1 MTPQQK
7 TWLTRASAAL
17 AIGVLATFAWQRF
30 GVRGNDDG
38 LASGNGRIEAV
49 EIDIASR
56 VSGRVKEIRVNE
68 GDFVFA
74 GQVVAQIDSEVL
86 DAQRR
91 QADAQLE
98 QARSAVVTAQSQIAQ
113 RESEKAAAQALVAQ
127 REVDAGSARTQ
138 LKRST
143 TLADNGFISPQALDD
158 SRTRLASAEAAVRAA
173 QAQVAAAEAAIA
185 SARSQVVGAQSSVS
199 AAQANIERI
208 QADID
213 DMALKSPRDGRVQY
227 RVAQQGEVVAAGGR
241 VLDLIDLGD
250 VYMTFFLPTAAA
262 GRIALGA
269 EARLVLDAAP
279 QFVIP
284 ARVSFVASE
293 AQFTPKTVETASE
306 REKLMFRVKAQI
318 PPELLRKYMLRVKT
332 GLPGMAYVRLDDRV
346 EWPARLQVRLPP

>member
-1 MTPQQK
+1 MTPRQK

-17 AIGVLATFAWQRF
+17 AIGVLATLAWQRF
-30 GVRGNDDG
+30 PARESEDG

-49 EIDIASR
+49 EIDVASR

-68 GDFVFA
+68 GDFVSA
-74 GQVVAQIDSEVL
+74 GQVVALIDSEVL

-98 QARSAVVTAQSQIAQ
+98 QARSAVITAQSQIAQ
-113 RESEKAAAQALVAQ
+113 RESEKAAAQAVVAQ
-127 REVDAGSARTQ
+127 REVDVGSARTQ

-173 QAQVAAAEAAIA
+173 RAQVAAAEAAIA

-208 QADID
+208 QADIE

-269 EARLVLDAAP
+269 EVRLVLDAAP

-306 REKLMFRVKAQI
+306 REKLMFRVKAQV
-318 PPELLRKYMLRVKT
+318 PPELLRKYMLKVKT
-332 GLPGMAYVRLDDRV
+332 GLPGMAYVRLDDQV